1 MSKNNSKAIL
11 LDLTEE
17 QIALGVAQNLEP
29 LIREQVN
36 YILEAKTED
45 EEAPMGMQE
54 SAEFLKVS
62 RTTFSKIIGE
72 NQIPYKS
79 LNPENPK
86 AKKLFLKKDL
96 REWLS
101 LNVSRTID
109 EIKSMCYE
117 KK

>member
-1 MSKNNSKAIL
+1 MSNKDSKAIL

-17 QIALGVAQNLEP
+17 QIARGVAQNLEP

-36 YILEAKTED
+36 HILDLKTED
-45 EEAPMGMQE
+45 EEAPMGMRE

-86 AKKLFLKKDL
+86 AKKFFLKKDL